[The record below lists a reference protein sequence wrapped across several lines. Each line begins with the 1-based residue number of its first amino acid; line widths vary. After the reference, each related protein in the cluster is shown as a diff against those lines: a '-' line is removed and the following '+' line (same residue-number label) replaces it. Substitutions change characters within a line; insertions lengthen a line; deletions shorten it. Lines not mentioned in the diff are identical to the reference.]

1 MKMAARSIREV
12 ADPRETPRYSLVEA
26 AHYLRL
32 PSATVSSWV
41 RGRNYPVS
49 RGERRSAPLIVRPLD
64 EDARLSFS
72 NLIEA
77 FVLRALREAY
87 RIEMGAVRNA
97 LSHAEKKYG
106 IERLLLS
113 KQLRAA
119 PGQLFLDRY
128 SDLIE
133 LSTAGQH
140 AMREVLEPYLER
152 IEYDGGLALK
162 LYPVVRREGVSGPK
176 TVAIDPRVA
185 FGRPIVERR
194 GIKTAMIAERFDVGE
209 SVKSIAVDYDL
220 EIPDVEEAIRYE
232 RWSDKAA

>member
-1 MKMAARSIREV
+1 MKSATRSIREV
-12 ADPRETPRYSLVEA
+12 VDPREAPRYSLVEA

-32 PSATVSSWV
+32 PAATLSSWI
-41 RGRNYPVS
+41 RGRSYPVT

-64 EDARLSFS
+64 ADTRLSFS

-87 RIEMGAVRNA
+87 RIEMGSVRNA
-97 LSHAEKKYG
+97 LAHAEKKYG
-106 IERLLLS
+106 VKRLLLS
-113 KQLRAA
+113 KELRAA

-140 AMREVLEPYLER
+140 AMRDVLEPYLER
-152 IEYDGGLALK
+152 IEYGGGLALK
-162 LYPVVRREGVSGPK
+162 LYPVVRRAGVGGPK

-209 SVKSIAVDYDL
+209 SVRSIATDYDL

-232 RWSDKAA
+232 RWSEKAA